1 MNSNF
6 RLEELNNLKED
17 FYAST
22 PKFIKSL
29 FEKCVEFFRRD
40 RPTFKQVKTLQKKKQ
55 FKQ

>member
-40 RPTFKQVKTLQKKKQ
+40 RPTFKQVKTLQKKKTI
-55 FKQ
+55 